1 MNKLTNTIIV
11 AVFGVGCFVGG
22 TYYATEQFNEKI
34 DKWDRNFSVIQKEVS
49 AFIDV
54 SNPKTIRLY
63 TTELRKI
70 LDDVTLLNKI
80 VESGQISSEAL
91 DGYFSEY
98 DEKLESIRQTLNN
111 DELIAVLDN
120 LQESLDSQDIRD
132 DKLSEDIKS
141 LQDRLKRQYDYTSE
155 LNTNLQQSIKKVQED
170 IDVVKKSKYGGK
182 IWQK

>member
-1 MNKLTNTIIV
+1 MSNKFKTIVSVWMMLSI
-11 AVFGVGCFVGG
+11 ADSLYQHYDDGLDSEVGSLGIS
-22 TYYATEQFNEKI
+22 Q
-34 DKWDRNFSVIQKEVS
+34 QKLIERMS
-49 AFIDV
+49 LYEDLA
-54 SNPKTIRLY
+54 SPKTVQNY
-63 TTELRKI
+63 VNELHKI
-70 LDDVTLLNKI
+70 LDDIYFLDKLVQ
-80 VESGQISSEAL
+80 SGQISAEAL